1 MAVRIQLLRRSL
13 LARVLLHPVGR
24 VLVLAGVIFCLAGL
38 SVFTYYY
45 VRYSRLIERKLRAG
59 PFQSTSMIFAA
70 PRVVMLGD
78 AITPEEIIAQ
88 LRRSGYSESRTNP
101 MGWYHLRPDALEI
114 FPGPDSYFDQEP
126 GVIKF
131 AEGRV
136 AQIISLRD
144 NTERAQYL
152 LEPELI
158 TNLFDRN
165 REKRRLVRFAD
176 IPKVL
181 VDAIISAEDKRFF
194 QHAGFD
200 PLRVIKAAYVDLKER
215 RIQEGA
221 STLSMQLAR
230 SFFLDYRRTWRR
242 KAAEVLITLHL
253 EQKLSKEQ
261 IFEFY
266 ANQIP
271 LGRRGSFNIHGFGEA
286 AQAYLGKDIRDLTLP
301 EAALLAGMVRGPSYY
316 NPFRNPERARA
327 RRNVVLALMR
337 ENGYIT
343 ERQYQEA
350 VQAPLELATGGLEST
365 DAPYFVDLVNDELS
379 SQFQDHDFQADAY
392 RIYTTLDLNLQR
404 AAAEAVRVGLR
415 EVDERIQRRRR
426 REPDLPDPQ
435 VALVA
440 LDPQTGAVRALIG
453 GRNYGISQ
461 LNRVL
466 ARRQPGSAFKPFVY
480 AAALETALRGGHPLL
495 TPATL
500 VADEP
505 TTFWFDNRPYTP
517 SNFKH
522 EYHGQVT
529 LREALAKSMNV
540 ATVRVAQMIG
550 YDAVEEFAQ
559 RAGLNLHIQ
568 ATPAIALGAYEVT
581 PLEIAG
587 AYTVFANQGIYSKPY
602 WISMVRDRLG
612 NVLYT
617 HRPVQR
623 PVLDPRVNYLLVN
636 MMQEV
641 LRSGTGAGVR
651 ARGFLLPAAGKT
663 GTSHDGWFAGFT
675 SRLVCIVWVG
685 FDDNRELNLEGAH
698 SALPIWAEFMK
709 RAAQLREYRNVTDFE
724 PPDGVV
730 SVEIDPLTGKL
741 ATPGCPNPRTEV
753 FISGTQPIES
763 CPLHGGAVRVASWEA
778 PAQPEVQP
786 QPSPVSQPE
795 RGSKSSRPNR
805 QTAASAPQPAPASQ
819 EAQPPKRSFLRRLL
833 SVFK

>member
-158 TNLFDRN
+158 TNLFDRK
-165 REKRRLVRFAD
+165 REKRRLIRFAD

-181 VDAIISAEDKRFF
+181 VDAVVSAEDKRFF

-286 AQAYLGKDIRDLTLP
+286 A
-301 EAALLAGMVRGPSYY
+301 
-316 NPFRNPERARA
+316 
-327 RRNVVLALMR
+327 
-337 ENGYIT
+337 
-343 ERQYQEA
+343 
-350 VQAPLELATGGLEST
+350 
-365 DAPYFVDLVNDELS
+365 
-379 SQFQDHDFQADAY
+379 
-392 RIYTTLDLNLQR
+392 
-404 AAAEAVRVGLR
+404 
-415 EVDERIQRRRR
+415 
-426 REPDLPDPQ
+426 
-435 VALVA
+435 
-440 LDPQTGAVRALIG
+440 
-453 GRNYGISQ
+453 
-461 LNRVL
+461 
-466 ARRQPGSAFKPFVY
+466 
-480 AAALETALRGGHPLL
+480 
-495 TPATL
+495 
-500 VADEP
+500 
-505 TTFWFDNRPYTP
+505 
-517 SNFKH
+517 
-522 EYHGQVT
+522 
-529 LREALAKSMNV
+529 
-540 ATVRVAQMIG
+540 
-550 YDAVEEFAQ
+550 
-559 RAGLNLHIQ
+559 
-568 ATPAIALGAYEVT
+568 
-581 PLEIAG
+581 
-587 AYTVFANQGIYSKPY
+587 
-602 WISMVRDRLG
+602 
-612 NVLYT
+612 
-617 HRPVQR
+617 
-623 PVLDPRVNYLLVN
+623 
-636 MMQEV
+636 
-641 LRSGTGAGVR
+641 
-651 ARGFLLPAAGKT
+651 
-663 GTSHDGWFAGFT
+663 
-675 SRLVCIVWVG
+675 
-685 FDDNRELNLEGAH
+685 
-698 SALPIWAEFMK
+698 
-709 RAAQLREYRNVTDFE
+709 
-724 PPDGVV
+724 
-730 SVEIDPLTGKL
+730 
-741 ATPGCPNPRTEV
+741 
-753 FISGTQPIES
+753 
-763 CPLHGGAVRVASWEA
+763 
-778 PAQPEVQP
+778 
-786 QPSPVSQPE
+786 
-795 RGSKSSRPNR
+795 
-805 QTAASAPQPAPASQ
+805 
-819 EAQPPKRSFLRRLL
+819 
-833 SVFK
+833 